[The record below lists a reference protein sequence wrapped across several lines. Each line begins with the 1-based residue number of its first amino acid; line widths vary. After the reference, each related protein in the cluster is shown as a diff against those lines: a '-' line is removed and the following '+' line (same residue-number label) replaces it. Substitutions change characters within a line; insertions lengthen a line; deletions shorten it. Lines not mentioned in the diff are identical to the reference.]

1 MRPTRR
7 QLRET
12 KPLLFSLTPALSQS
26 LLRVATRTRLSNRD
40 WGGPKKQ
47 RKTNF
52 ILSYGSYRSFSFEI
66 RQRSDHLKTARQIH
80 VQRNPL
86 SSAEASFCC
95 GEKKRAHV
103 ARCIFDYYYFYR
115 DTQREPLRRREQR
128 NPGATWTYWTGQP
141 ILFQVCL
148 IIVIMTN

>member
-95 GEKKRAHV
+95 GRKRERTWHDV
-103 ARCIFDYYYFYR
+103 FSIITIFIGIPSGSLCGGESNETQAPRGRTGLAQRFYSR
-115 DTQREPLRRREQR
+115 
-128 NPGATWTYWTGQP
+128 Y
-141 ILFQVCL
+141 V
-148 IIVIMTN
+148 